1 MMVVFGLDK
10 NAITNNLIMCNKEK
24 LMNPNAFQLGV
35 PGSGKSFL
43 TKEQIVFLA
52 LATQDDIIIC
62 DPEAEYSLLVKEL
75 GGEVITIAAGSE
87 NHINAMDMLE
97 GYGDSGNPV
106 GDKSQFIMSL
116 FEQLDR
122 DGIKPVDRSIIDRC
136 VTFGISGLLS
146 KQEKCLHLLR

>member
-1 MMVVFGLDK
+1 MAVFIPFRAQEVVDDGGIWFGQ

-75 GGEVITIAAGSE
+75 GGEVITNCSR
-87 NHINAMDMLE
+87 
-97 GYGDSGNPV
+97 
-106 GDKSQFIMSL
+106 K
-116 FEQLDR
+116 
-122 DGIKPVDRSIIDRC
+122 
-136 VTFGISGLLS
+136 
-146 KQEKCLHLLR
+146 

>member
-1 MMVVFGLDK
+1 
-10 NAITNNLIMCNKEK
+10 MCNKEK

-87 NHINAMDMLE
+87 NHINAMDMLKK
-97 GYGDSGNPV
+97 V
-106 GDKSQFIMSL
+106 MVIVAI
-116 FEQLDR
+116 QLE
-122 DGIKPVDRSIIDRC
+122 
-136 VTFGISGLLS
+136 ISHNLL
-146 KQEKCLHLLR
+146 CLYLNSWIEMELNL